1 MARILHT
8 AQCQRTVSGS
18 ESSAKMAG
26 CHGVKKQKLNN
37 SMPSS
42 VYCNGGS
49 ASIGHP
55 TNGLNG
61 TVSIVRPEMCY
72 FCFDVLY
79 SHLHSFDSPKSPTF
93 TNDAQ

>member
-1 MARILHT
+1 MNKT
-8 AQCQRTVSGS
+8 
-18 ESSAKMAG
+18 AKMAG

-49 ASIGHP
+49 AAIGPHP

-79 SHLHSFDSPKSPTF
+79 SHLHSFDSPKSPSF